1 MIFTPLLF
9 MVILSIYI
17 FHLKKE
23 HSLIQSQVQSLT
35 KNQNNFQLR
44 CRRKQQ
50 ANFETHRAAALH
62 WRKAMFINCNV
73 RSLETKT
80 N

>member
-1 MIFTPLLF
+1 

-23 HSLIQSQVQSLT
+23 HSLIQSQVRSLT

-50 ANFETHRAAALH
+50 ANFETHRARAAALH

>member
-1 MIFTPLLF
+1 

-62 WRKAMFINCNV
+62 WRKKQCLSIV